1 MFKAFATAACWGCVL
16 AGGAQVAGA
25 QTAAEL
31 AGIVRDA
38 TGAVVPGVTVTLTG
52 KTLSAPVAIETDHQ
66 GRFAISLSPGLYQVR
81 AVAAGFEP
89 WSADVEVSASG
100 KTLDVPLK
108 MQSLSDRV
116 TVTATRTGTADIQST
131 PIAITALPA
140 RTLEQTEVE
149 RIEHLVGLI
158 PTLTISQSAG
168 GTPLLTLRGIGSTGS
183 TMQLDGVYLARSSM
197 RALDFLDVDRVEVL
211 RGPQGTLIGR
221 NSIGG
226 TINVVTRQPTNAL
239 EARARLTFGNYDKI
253 RAEGAVSGPLVRN
266 RIMGAFAFLRGSAD
280 GFVTDVDHPDHSL
293 GSEDTWAGRGQLRFV
308 FGLRS
313 ELLVSGDYAR
323 SRGTP
328 LTLARPLAAKL
339 GALPFDIPADF
350 WSVRTSHLAEGRNDQ
365 GGAAARLSVQ
375 VADSLTLTSLTAYR
389 NADLLILTDSDTTE
403 REMATARVPDKQRQ
417 VSQELTLT
425 GRTARLTWISGVFW
439 FDEWNP
445 GGIELTLYPPAS
457 QFRGLPTIDASAWA
471 LFGQAGYRLSE
482 RISLTGGVRYSDE
495 QEQAV
500 INNGTYRL
508 GTSTPL
514 GPIANFVDSTSD
526 DAWTPKASIELR
538 TARDTFVYISATRG
552 FKSGGVNITA
562 VEPGGAFRP
571 ELAWSYETGV
581 KRTLADGRGYVNAAL
596 FYIDYRDLQVS
607 TFVSPGVI
615 DASNAGHA
623 TSKGLEVEG
632 AATLGRGLQLAG
644 MLSWLDATY
653 DRYDAFERGL
663 GRVDASGKR
672 LRNAP
677 EWSGSGSAIY
687 EMQIA
692 RGGRLTVRGDVS
704 WQSQVF
710 FTPLNRDVHS
720 QPAYGLVHLRTAF
733 EPRSRRWELAVY
745 VRNVGRQEYV
755 TATWDATGD
764 LAISGRPGEP
774 RHWGTQFTI
783 RH

>member
-1 MFKAFATAACWGCVL
+1 M
-16 AGGAQVAGA
+16 
-25 QTAAEL
+25 
-31 AGIVRDA
+31 
-38 TGAVVPGVTVTLTG
+38 
-52 KTLSAPVAIETDHQ
+52 
-66 GRFAISLSPGLYQVR
+66 
-81 AVAAGFEP
+81 
-89 WSADVEVSASG
+89 
-100 KTLDVPLK
+100 
-108 MQSLSDRV
+108 
-116 TVTATRTGTADIQST
+116 
-131 PIAITALPA
+131 
-140 RTLEQTEVE
+140 
-149 RIEHLVGLI
+149 
-158 PTLTISQSAG
+158 
-168 GTPLLTLRGIGSTGS
+168 
-183 TMQLDGVYLARSSM
+183 
-197 RALDFLDVDRVEVL
+197 
-211 RGPQGTLIGR
+211 
-221 NSIGG
+221 
-226 TINVVTRQPTNAL
+226 
-239 EARARLTFGNYDKI
+239 
-253 RAEGAVSGPLVRN
+253 SGPLVRN
-266 RIMGAFAFLRGSAD
+266 KVMGAFAFLRGSAD

-308 FGLRS
+308 FGPRS
-313 ELLVSGDYAR
+313 EMLVSGDYAR

-328 LTLARPLAAKL
+328 LTLARPLAART
-339 GALPFDIPADF
+339 GALLPFDIPADF

-389 NADLLILTDSDTTE
+389 NADLRIFVDSDTTE
-403 REMATARVPDKQRQ
+403 RGVATSRVPDKQRQ

-439 FDEWNP
+439 FDERSR

-508 GTSTPL
+508 GTSTPA
-514 GPIANFVDSTSD
+514 GPIVNFVDSTSD

-538 TARDTFVYISATRG
+538 ASRDTFVYVSATRG

-581 KRTLADGRGYVNAAL
+581 KRTLADGRGHVNAAL

-607 TFVSPGVI
+607 SFVSPGVI

-632 AATLGRGLQLAG
+632 AASLGRGLQLAG

-653 DRYDAFERGL
+653 DRFDAFERGL
-663 GRVDASGKR
+663 GRVDAAGKR

-677 EWSGSGSAIY
+677 EWSGSGSAIS
-687 EMQIA
+687 ELQMA

-720 QPAYGLVHLRTAF
+720 QPAYGLVHFRTAF
-733 EPRSRRWELAVY
+733 EPRSRRWEFAVY
-745 VRNVGRQEYV
+745 VRNVGRQEYL

-764 LAISGRPGEP
+764 LTISGRPGEP

-783 RH
+783 RR